1 MERVHDKIVANS
13 ESRRD
18 RRHALP
24 VLEVAIGDERF
35 SSINWSMQG
44 ALLDGI
50 CELIG
55 TRVRGVMGVP
65 GSREAIPFA
74 ATVIRADTETG
85 SCAICFENCRTEQ
98 IEFWPHHLADQV
110 H

>member
-1 MERVHDKIVANS
+1 MQKVQNNIV
-13 ESRRD
+13 ETRDLRRD

-55 TRVRGVMGVP
+55 TRVRGVMGVA

-85 SCAICFENCRTEQ
+85 CCAICFENCRTEQ
-98 IEFWPHHLADQV
+98 IEFWPHHLANQL

>member
-1 MERVHDKIVANS
+1 MQRAAAEIINMSDL
-13 ESRRD
+13 RRD

-50 CELIG
+50 CDLIG
-55 TRVRGVMGVP
+55 TRVRGVMGVA
-65 GSREAIPFA
+65 GSREAIPFS
-74 ATVIRADTETG
+74 ATVIRADAETG
-85 SCAICFENCRTEQ
+85 VCAICFEHCRTEQ
-98 IEFWPHHLADQV
+98 VEFWPHHLADRIQ
-110 H
+110 